1 MIADLQA
8 ILDTSDFTRE
18 YGIVIESIQGHR
30 VRARVPFRS
39 HYVRPGGV
47 VPGFIYMAAADVVMW
62 LAVYAALGPA
72 AELAVTTEMRT
83 SFLSGVRGEDFWCE
97 AEVSDVGDQLIF
109 GTATCEDARGAIITH
124 HTLTYIQPPS
134 QQPPAAPPAKT

>member
-8 ILDTSDFTRE
+8 ILDESDFTRE
-18 YGIVIESIQGHR
+18 YGLAIETLVDRRVR
-30 VRARVPFRS
+30 VRAPFRS

-47 VPGFIYMAAADVVMW
+47 VPGFIYMAVADLTMW
-62 LAVYAALGPA
+62 LAIYSALGPS
-72 AELAVTTEMRT
+72 AELAVTTDMRT

-97 AEVSDVGDQLIF
+97 AAVHDIGKQLIF
-109 GTATCEDARGAIITH
+109 GSARCVDARGAILTH

-134 QQPPAAPPAKT
+134 